1 MTTKEN
7 IIATTITPQNKADEF
22 LKETAAFLTAQM
34 LKEAEPAI
42 QEAIKDIESKM
53 RARVRQS
60 ALAIIDHSMEIHSAR
75 DVLTI
80 RIQQPE
86 GGVKS

>member
-1 MTTKEN
+1 MP
-7 IIATTITPQNKADEF
+7 TTITPQNKADEF
-22 LKETAAFLTAQM
+22 MKETAAFLVAQM

-42 QEAIKDIESKM
+42 QEALKDIEAKM

-60 ALAIIDHSMEIHSAR
+60 ALAILDRSMEIHAHR
-75 DVLTI
+75 EVLTI

-86 GGVKS
+86 GGFKA